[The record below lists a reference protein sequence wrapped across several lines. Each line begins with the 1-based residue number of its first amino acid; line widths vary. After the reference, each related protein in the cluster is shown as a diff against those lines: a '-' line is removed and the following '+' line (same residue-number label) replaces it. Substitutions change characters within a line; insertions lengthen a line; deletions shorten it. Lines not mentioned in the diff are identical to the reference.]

1 MMNLSEATKA
11 HIALVFFSLL
21 VAGTYSLGSLAA
33 PFIDATALMALRFIF
48 SAILMGA
55 IVAVRYPQEL
65 REITASWR
73 YLLLGTIF
81 AIYFVSLFEALKIT
95 SAVSTG
101 AMFTLTPFLTAG
113 FSYLLLRQKSSY
125 YVLLSLSIAAA
136 GAVWVIFRGNIDAL
150 LSFDIGYGEKIFF
163 IGVIAHAFYIPLAR
177 ILDRGEPVMVFTF
190 GVLVGGSIP
199 LLLLSY
205 VEFLTIDWT
214 TLPKIVWISL
224 VYMVVFA
231 TLTTFVLLQYGNQ
244 RLPGAKVMAYTYLIP
259 SWIIV
264 WEALLGRGL
273 VEGSVYFGIGLT
285 VFAMIMLLRR

>member
-1 MMNLSEATKA
+1 
-11 HIALVFFSLL
+11 
-21 VAGTYSLGSLAA
+21 
-33 PFIDATALMALRFIF
+33 
-48 SAILMGA
+48 
-55 IVAVRYPQEL
+55 
-65 REITASWR
+65 
-73 YLLLGTIF
+73 
-81 AIYFVSLFEALKIT
+81 
-95 SAVSTG
+95 
-101 AMFTLTPFLTAG
+101 
-113 FSYLLLRQKSSY
+113 
-125 YVLLSLSIAAA
+125 
-136 GAVWVIFRGNIDAL
+136 
-150 LSFDIGYGEKIFF
+150 
-163 IGVIAHAFYIPLAR
+163 
-177 ILDRGEPVMVFTF
+177 MVFTF